1 MKSQQYRTVTSTSNM
16 QSTPPSVRHSG
27 MFPAS
32 NPLPGVMVY
41 PNSNNMQHIP
51 PISPIPRSMSMSN
64 FNRVPVSQMSIP
76 LEGMGYIGPQ
86 TIPANIKLSPPLS
99 PQTPNNMGISNKILS
114 SCMPWINSCSN
125 PNIVPLPPTISNPL
139 FPDQLTQPSSSAH
152 KQLQTHGVSPITH
165 NLGFFCC
172 GQTQTNK
179 SMTPEFPGSQ
189 ESNYSFTAANAKNS
203 NIVTDKEKT
212 KTLTLSDVENE
223 NRELREHLFKLGE
236 AVHEYV
242 ASKNGSSSESQL
254 IAVLSHQLSSV
265 QQKLSENSATL
276 GNICKDI
283 QFTSNNELLN
293 NIIQSVNNAM
303 YKAKV
308 VLQMIPNDGV
318 IYSSL
323 NDVVRILFSLEADMQ
338 KLDEAFKEKVT
349 EGESNK
355 NIISMIEQ
363 DNKHLTNR
371 LKESNEQ
378 VKLLRERV
386 ITLTSSI
393 EENDTTKLLTSS
405 PMYQKLESEKIEL
418 EKKVA
423 DLETKSDD
431 LRKSLNV
438 AEKKL
443 HDISHKQAVDALW
456 PRSEF
461 IRGGSNEDLVEMLRK
476 IDPESKTLQSI
487 AENLIQKTHNTQPN
501 LFSLKEKVESLH
513 SQNSDVGHL
522 VRNDKI
528 GDIQR
533 DTIRMQLEQF
543 KRLHY
548 LNENIGKNT

>member
-1 MKSQQYRTVTSTSNM
+1 MKSQQYRTVISTSNM
-16 QSTPPSVRHSG
+16 QSTPSVKHSG

-41 PNSNNMQHIP
+41 PNSNNMQHVP

-64 FNRVPVSQMSIP
+64 FNRVPVGQMNIP
-76 LEGMGYIGPQ
+76 LEGVGYIGPQ

-99 PQTPNNMGISNKILS
+99 PQTPNNIGINNKILS
-114 SCMPWINSCSN
+114 SCMPWINPCN
-125 PNIVPLPPTISNPL
+125 PTIVPPPKISNPL
-139 FPDQLTQPSSSAH
+139 YPDQLTQPDSSAH
-152 KQLQTHGVSPITH
+152 KQLQTYGVSPATH

-172 GQTQTNK
+172 GQTETNK

-203 NIVTDKEKT
+203 YIVTDKEKT
-212 KTLTLSDVENE
+212 EISTLSDIENE

-242 ASKNGSSSESQL
+242 TNKSDSSNESQL
-254 IAVLSHQLSSV
+254 IAVLSRQLSSV
-265 QQKLSENSATL
+265 QQKLSENSTIM

-283 QFTSNNELLN
+283 KYTSNNELLN

-323 NDVVRILFSLEADMQ
+323 NDVVRILFSLEADIK
-338 KLDEAFKEKVT
+338 KLDGAFKEKVT

-355 NIISMIEQ
+355 NIISIIEQ

-386 ITLTSSI
+386 ITLTSTI
-393 EENDTTKLLTSS
+393 EENNTTKFLTSS
-405 PMYQKLESEKIEL
+405 PIYQKLESEKVKL

-431 LRKSLNV
+431 LRKSLNI
-438 AEKKL
+438 AEKRL
-443 HDISHKQAVDALW
+443 HDISHKQSVDALW
-456 PRSEF
+456 PRNES
-461 IRGGSNEDLVEMLRK
+461 IRGGSNEDLVEMLKK

-487 AENLIQKTHNTQPN
+487 AENLIQKTHNTQTN
-501 LFSLKEKVESLH
+501 SFNLKEKLENLH
-513 SQNSDVGHL
+513 SEDGDISHL
-522 VRNDKI
+522 VHNDKI

-548 LNENIGKNT
+548 LNENIGKNI